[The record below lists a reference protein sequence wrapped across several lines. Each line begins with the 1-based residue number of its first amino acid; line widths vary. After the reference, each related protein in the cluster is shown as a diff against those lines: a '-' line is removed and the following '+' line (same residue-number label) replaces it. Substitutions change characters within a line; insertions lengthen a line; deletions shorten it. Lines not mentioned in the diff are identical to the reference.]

1 MKRKMLITGTNTALV
16 KDFIQ
21 HTDSYFTGISTTDC
35 WPDLQKHF
43 EIFEPDGFLL
53 LPESVNDDMVSLI
66 NKLKGSYCYHKEPI
80 FICAPVNVCADI
92 QKSNPR
98 LVDLMLKRPVSAD
111 NLSLRILKY
120 YENEE
125 KKRQEE
131 EKAKQIDFDEQDVPS
146 EETETTPKKHVLIV
160 DDDRSILKMLKA
172 AMENEYEITTIVNGV
187 LVPKFLQTHKVDLII
202 LDYEMPVET
211 GAEVLR
217 KIRMNREYDDIP
229 VCFLTGVAE
238 KSKIQEILML
248 RPDGYLL
255 KPVNMEALLAT
266 VSNLTM

>member
-21 HTDSYFTGISTTDC
+21 HTESYFTGISSTDC
-35 WPDLQKHF
+35 WIDLQKHF
-43 EIFEPDGFLL
+43 EIFEPDGLLL
-53 LPESVNDDMVSLI
+53 LPESANDDMVGMI
-66 NKLKGSYCYHKEPI
+66 NKLKSHYCYHKQPI
-80 FICAPVNVCADI
+80 FICAPVDVCAEI
-92 QKSNPR
+92 QKKNPR
-98 LVDLMLKRPVSAD
+98 LVNLLLKRPVSAD
-111 NLSLRILKY
+111 NLSLRIIKY
-120 YENEE
+120 YDTEE

-131 EKAKQIDFDEQDVPS
+131 EKAKQIDFDEFNDVS
-146 EETETTPKKHVLIV
+146 EESIPKKHVLIV

-172 AMENEYEITTIVNGV
+172 AMESEYEVTTIVNGV
-187 LVPKFLQTHKVDLII
+187 LVPKFMQTHKVDLII

-255 KPVNMEALLAT
+255 KPVNMDALLAT

>member
-35 WPDLQKHF
+35 WIDIQKHF
-43 EIFEPDGFLL
+43 EIFKPDGFLL
-53 LPESVNDDMVSLI
+53 LPESAKDDMVSLI
-66 NKLKGSYCYHKEPI
+66 NKLKSNHCYNKEPI
-80 FICAPVNVCADI
+80 FICAQADVCAEI
-92 QKSNPR
+92 QRSNPR
-98 LVDLMLKRPVSAD
+98 LVNLMLKRPVSAD
-111 NLSLRILKY
+111 NLSLRIIKY
-120 YENEE
+120 YDMEE
-125 KKRQEE
+125 KKRLEE
-131 EKAKQIDFDEQDVPS
+131 EKAKQIDFEEPDILS
-146 EETETTPKKHVLIV
+146 ESNDTTPKKHVLIV

-172 AMENEYEITTIVNGV
+172 AMENEYEVTTIVNGV
-187 LVPKFLQTHKVDLII
+187 LVPKFMQTHKVDLII

-211 GAEVLR
+211 GADVLR
-217 KIRMNREYDDIP
+217 KIRANREYDDIP

-255 KPVNMEALLAT
+255 KPVNMDALLAT